1 MVRRVE
7 MPGGVLILRIVTAAN
22 MPAFKT
28 EAQVDPRV
36 SDSQTLLTAIGT
48 GRDRSY
54 LVKMGTLSSQDRFL
68 SDFLR
73 CVLINVWL
81 LALYEQE
88 GTEGTT
94 HS

>member
-28 EAQVDPRV
+28 ETQVDPRV
-36 SDSQTLLTAIGT
+36 SDSQTLLTAIRT

-68 SDFLR
+68 SDLLQCFF
-73 CVLINVWL
+73 VNGWL
-81 LALYEQE
+81 LAFNEQE
-88 GTEGTT
+88 RTE
-94 HS
+94 